1 MPSFDVV
8 SSFDMQEVDNA
19 VNMVARDIMNRYDLK
34 GTSAKIEL
42 NKTDKSIKIEADGTM
57 HREAIVDMLKNR
69 SLSRK
74 VALKVFE
81 FKDEEKASGMTVRQY
96 VNLKEGIS
104 KENAKK
110 INTLIKN
117 YKMKVQSQIQGEQI
131 RVTGKKIDDLQ
142 EVISKLKSED
152 LSLALQFVNFK

>member
-74 VALKVFE
+74 VALKVFD

-117 YKMKVQSQIQGEQI
+117 YKMKVQSQIQGDQI